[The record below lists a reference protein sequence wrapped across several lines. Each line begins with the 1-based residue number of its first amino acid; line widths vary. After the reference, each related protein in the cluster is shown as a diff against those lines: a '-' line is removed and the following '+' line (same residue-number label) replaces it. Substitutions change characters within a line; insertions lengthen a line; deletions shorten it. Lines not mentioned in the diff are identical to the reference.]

1 MTISRCFVASAA
13 ALLLCLDP
21 SARATSLAA
30 EPSQKPFPAQPQA
43 QTQTQTQIQTQIQ
56 PAPIFSLGTISVA
69 PSSQCFAG
77 PAFNAGIANKPQTS
91 RPRHP
96 VRRSRR
102 VAEPVPLRTYSRA

>member
-30 EPSQKPFPAQPQA
+30 EPSQKPLPAQPQA
-43 QTQTQTQIQTQIQ
+43 QIQTQIQIQ

-102 VAEPVPLRTYSRA
+102 AAEPVPLRTYSRA

>member
-43 QTQTQTQIQTQIQ
+43 QIQTQIQIQ